1 MIGVVVGPNSF
12 AAREYLNSEV
22 ADFKKTYG
30 DFSVERID
38 AQDSEPEQIVRA
50 VQETS
55 FLAPEKLIV
64 ISNISAQKEITE
76 EFEKFSEK
84 ISEGNKVLIYEP
96 KPDKRSTF
104 YKELKKQKDF
114 REFSELDENG
124 LRQWLSGIAAQEN
137 VKINPADVTY
147 LINRV
152 GNNQEK
158 LKNEFEKLIRF
169 NKNITRESI
178 DILTDAT
185 PQSSVFNLL
194 DVAFSADH
202 KRTIMLYED
211 QRAQGVEPLN
221 ILSMI
226 IWQIHNIALVNS
238 AGDKSPDEIS
248 SASGMSP
255 FVVKKS
261 QLISNRLGR
270 GRIESII
277 QKLSDIDLF
286 FKTVT
291 IDQDTAMKNL
301 LVYLAKA

>member
-1 MIGVVVGPNSF
+1 MIGVVTGPNSF
-12 AAREYLNSEV
+12 AAREYLNATVS
-22 ADFKKTYG
+22 DFKKAHG

-38 AQDSEPEQIVRA
+38 AQDYEYDQIIGV

-55 FLAPEKLIV
+55 FLSAEKLIV
-64 ISNISAQKEITE
+64 ISNISAKKEITE
-76 EFEKFSEK
+76 EFEKFNEK
-84 ISEGNKVLIYEP
+84 IAEGNKVLIYEP
-96 KPDKRSTF
+96 KPDKRSAF
-104 YKELKKQKDF
+104 YKSLKKQKAF
-114 REFSELDENG
+114 KEFSELDDND
-124 LRQWLSGIAAQEN
+124 LRQWLKGLAATEN
-137 VKINPADVTY
+137 VKISQPDIIY

-158 LKNEFEKLIRF
+158 LKNELEKLIRF
-169 NKNITRESI
+169 DKNITRESI
-178 DILTDAT
+178 DILTETT
-185 PQSSVFNLL
+185 PQGSVFNLL

-202 KRTIMLYED
+202 KKTILLYED

-221 ILSMI
+221 IFSMI
-226 IWQIHNIALVNS
+226 VWQIHNVALVNS

-248 SASGMSP
+248 SASGLSP

-261 QLISNRLGR
+261 QLISKRLGR
-270 GRIESII
+270 GRIESIL
-277 QKLSDIDLF
+277 QKLSELDLF